1 MENHSPRHR
10 STRLLV
16 EMKNHMLKVAL
27 MITAILATSNTSF
40 AQQAKETV
48 ITIRLLD
55 PRVVTNTGDKMEI
68 EYGDKKTDIIAS
80 RTLTD
85 AQRDELLNLLDVD
98 LSQDECQN
106 FCGHYP
112 AYAILFRNKS
122 GRILEIKT
130 ICGMCM
136 TWASAGKRYDLKDK
150 RSLDLLQKI
159 LPLPEYFAVKD
170 DKLLAKRIIFSDN
183 KSTPFYALKED

>member
-1 MENHSPRHR
+1 MLRAA
-10 STRLLV
+10 LL
-16 EMKNHMLKVAL
+16 
-27 MITAILATSNTSF
+27 ITAILLSTSNSF
-40 AQQAKETV
+40 GQQTKATM

-55 PRVVTNTGDKMEI
+55 PRVVTNTVDKMEI
-68 EYGDKKTDIIAS
+68 EFGDKKTDIIAS

-85 AQRDELLNLLDVD
+85 AQRDELLTLLDLD

-106 FCGHYP
+106 FCGHHP

-122 GRILEIKT
+122 GRILETKT

-136 TWASAGKRYDLKDK
+136 TWASAGKRYNLKDK

-170 DKLLAKRIIFSDN
+170 VEVLKDRIFFSDN
-183 KSTPFYALKED
+183 RSTPYYSLKVE